1 MAKVVELPRL
11 SDTME
16 EGAIAKWHV
25 AEGDTVK
32 RGQLIAEIETDK
44 ATMEFESF
52 DAGVVLKILVPE
64 GETIA
69 IGTPIAVLGKA
80 GEDVDAALG
89 GRGGGKGKK
98 KEAAEPEAEKSAGKK
113 GAAKK
118 DASKKDAEK
127 GAGKKAKPEAEA
139 EDEPEAE
146 LEEDEDAD
154 DEAAD
159 DESEDEPDEG
169 PSDVAKGES
178 GATKATSKL
187 VKQAE
192 AALATAETGATH
204 GEASDDDDSKADR
217 SRIAASPLAR
227 RLAREH
233 GVDLAEV
240 SGSGPHGRIVKSDI
254 EAAAAKATETAKAKP
269 GKAAPAVGGEVDA
282 RGRPFAVRPDE
293 PVKLSQMRKAIARRM
308 SQANAEI
315 PHFYLT
321 TVVDM
326 DLAVGLRDQLK
337 TGLDAKV
344 SFNDLVLLAAAK
356 ALRAHPEV
364 NAYWDGTTVVRRGNV
379 HVGVAVAVDDGLIV
393 PVVRFTDQKSL
404 REIAEEA
411 RDLGLRGRD
420 KKLQPQEMSGSTFTV
435 SNLGMF
441 GIDEFAAVVNPG
453 EGAILA
459 VGAIV
464 DTVVAKNGQIAI
476 GKRMKMTLACDHR
489 VMDGA
494 TGAKFLA
501 TMRGLLEQPL
511 AMLA

>member
-25 AEGDTVK
+25 AVGDTVK
-32 RGQLIAEIETDK
+32 RGQLIADIETDK

-52 DAGVVLKILVPE
+52 DAGVVLELLAPE
-64 GETIA
+64 GETLA

-80 GEDVDAALG
+80 GEDPKAALAA
-89 GRGGGKGKK
+89 RGGAAKAGAPAKK
-98 KEAAEPEAEKSAGKK
+98 APEKEAAPAKAQAPEKARAPEKAQ
-113 GAAKK
+113 A
-118 DASKKDAEK
+118 
-127 GAGKKAKPEAEA
+127 PAEA
-139 EDEPEAE
+139 EPAEAE
-146 LEEDEDAD
+146 
-154 DEAAD
+154 
-159 DESEDEPDEG
+159 P
-169 PSDVAKGES
+169 
-178 GATKATSKL
+178 
-187 VKQAE
+187 AE
-192 AALATAETGATH
+192 AEPAEAEPA
-204 GEASDDDDSKADR
+204 EAEPAR
-217 SRIAASPLAR
+217 APGRIAASPLAR

-233 GVDLAEV
+233 GVDLATV
-240 SGSGPHGRIVKSDI
+240 SGSGPRGHIGKPDVEAAPPAPAAKA
-254 EAAAAKATETAKAKP
+254 EPTAAAATV
-269 GKAAPAVGGEVDA
+269 AAEVDA

-326 DLAVGLRDQLK
+326 DAAVALREQLK
-337 TGLDAKV
+337 AALDAKV
-344 SFNDLVLLAAAK
+344 SYNDFVLLAAAK

-364 NAYWDGTTVVRRGNV
+364 NAYWDGQTAVRRGNV
-379 HVGVAVAVDDGLIV
+379 HVGVAVAVDEGLIV
-393 PVVRFTDQKSL
+393 PVVRFADQKSL
-404 REIAEEA
+404 REVADEA

-420 KKLQPQEMSGSTFTV
+420 KKLLPEEMSGSTFTV

-441 GIDEFAAVVNPG
+441 GIDEFAAVINPG

-459 VGAIV
+459 VGAIT
-464 DTVVAKNGQIAI
+464 DTAVVKDGQVAI

-494 TGAKFLA
+494 KGAKFLA
-501 TMRGLLEQPL
+501 TLRGLLEQPL